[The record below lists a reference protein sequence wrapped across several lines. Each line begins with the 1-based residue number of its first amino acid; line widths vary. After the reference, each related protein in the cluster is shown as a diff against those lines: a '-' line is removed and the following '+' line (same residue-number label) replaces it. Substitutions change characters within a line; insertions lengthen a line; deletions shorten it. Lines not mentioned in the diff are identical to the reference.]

1 MYLKKCQFMGAKDE
15 QTIFFWNIGA
25 AYETNPDGQLH
36 SVSDWCHPK
45 GFRSLDDFTVG
56 KCLIKYT

>member
-1 MYLKKCQFMGAKDE
+1 MGAKDE